1 MVLQPSLPYDSPS
14 LNSTTAEMR
23 EQLGNWIESKRIQGF
38 IVFLIVINAIILGME
53 TAPSMMEQYGAL
65 LLAIDTIILAI
76 FVIEISIKMFAYRL
90 GFFKSAWNVFD
101 FIVVGIALVPAS
113 GPLAVLRALRVLRVL
128 RLISMLPQLRLVVE
142 ALLKAIPGIS
152 SVFALMIILF
162 YVFAVMATTMFGSSF
177 PDWFGDIGKSMY
189 TLFQIMTLESWS
201 MGIVRPVM
209 ETHPY
214 AWMFFVPFILIA
226 TFTML
231 NLFIGI
237 IVNTMQTIHEQH
249 TQHEVEAVEA
259 IVHADSSQI
268 SKQIQKL
275 QDEITA
281 LRVML
286 EKSAR

>member
-1 MVLQPSLPYDSPS
+1 
-14 LNSTTAEMR
+14 
-23 EQLGNWIESKRIQGF
+23 
-38 IVFLIVINAIILGME
+38 
-53 TAPSMMEQYGAL
+53 MMEQYGTML
-65 LLAIDTIILAI
+65 IAIDTIILAV

-101 FIVVGIALVPAS
+101 FIVVGIALIPAS

-177 PDWFGDIGKSMY
+177 PDWFGDIGRSMY

-249 TQHEVEAVEA
+249 SQHEVEAVEA

-286 EKSAR
+286 EKSAL

>member
-1 MVLQPSLPYDSPS
+1 MVLQAWLPYDLRS
-14 LNSTTAEMR
+14 LNTATAEMR
-23 EQLGNWIESKRIQGF
+23 AQLGNWIESKRIQAF
-38 IVFLIVINAIILGME
+38 IVFLIVINAVILGME
-53 TAPSMMEQYGAL
+53 TAPSMMEQYGTIL
-65 LLAIDTIILAI
+65 RAIDTIILAI

-90 GFFKSAWNVFD
+90 AFFKSAWNVFD

-209 ETHPY
+209 EAHPY
-214 AWMFFVPFILIA
+214 AWMFFIPFILIA

-286 EKSAR
+286 EKSAH

>member
-1 MVLQPSLPYDSPS
+1 MY
-14 LNSTTAEMR
+14 A
-23 EQLGNWIESKRIQGF
+23 F
-38 IVFLIVINAIILGME
+38 
-53 TAPSMMEQYGAL
+53 
-65 LLAIDTIILAI
+65 
-76 FVIEISIKMFAYRL
+76 RL

-101 FIVVGIALVPAS
+101 FIVVGIALVPSS

-162 YVFAVMATTMFGSSF
+162 YVFAVMATTMFGNHF

-209 ETHPY
+209 QTYPY
-214 AWMFFVPFILIA
+214 AWVFFVPFILIA

-259 IVHADSSQI
+259 VVHADAGLINEQI
-268 SKQIQKL
+268 RNL
-275 QDEITA
+275 QDEIRA
-281 LRVML
+281 LRISL
-286 EKSAR
+286 EKNRD

>member
-1 MVLQPSLPYDSPS
+1 MALQPSLSYDSPS

-38 IVFLIVINAIILGME
+38 IVFLIVINAVILGME
-53 TAPSMMEQYGAL
+53 TAPSMMEQYGTML
-65 LLAIDTIILAI
+65 IAIDTIILAI
-76 FVIEISIKMFAYRL
+76 FVIEIGIKMFAYRL

-177 PDWFGDIGKSMY
+177 PDWFGDIGRSMY

-249 TQHEVEAVEA
+249 TQYEVEAVEA

-268 SKQIQKL
+268 SKQVQKL